1 MTTKSAQ
8 AKPGKSA
15 AASAPAFSKDSLGSY
30 ASSNYGKELFLAE
43 AKVGK
48 TINLLG
54 GLLGVLPWQE
64 FGGVVD
70 HPRNLHVITFDA
82 NALGGAFKF
91 LTEKCGAHQ
100 DIGHVHVQNLQEA
113 TKRAFAGDS
122 GYDPRFLGAVY
133 DAVHRVQ
140 DMATKG
146 GVHALLFSSLTMC
159 AKAVIRSIAGPAYAI
174 IADGQKKG
182 QMKSNPMDENKWGL
196 FAQQMTELQFA
207 TQVDTYHTIW
217 EAHHGERQSKT
228 ETDAAGN
235 KKKYDSIQVQG
246 QTAVTFPAQVERPYL
261 MKRIKGGWQPGSE
274 VDMVEIDTRPNLD
287 FGDSIMSGRQVVGS
301 LDPKENDL
309 TAMFNKLG
317 LTVGQW
323 GAE

>member
-1 MTTKSAQ
+1 MSKKT
-8 AKPGKSA
+8 A
-15 AASAPAFSKDSLGSY
+15 APAAPAFAKDSLGAY
-30 ASSNYGKELFLAE
+30 SSSTYGKELFLAE
-43 AKVGK
+43 SKVGK

-70 HPRNLHVITFDA
+70 RPCNLHVITFDA

-91 LTEKCGAHQ
+91 LTEKCGASQ
-100 DIGHVHVQNLQEA
+100 DIGQVHVKNLQAA
-113 TKRAFAGDS
+113 TKKAFAS
-122 GYDPRFLGAVY
+122 NTAYDPQFLTSVY
-133 DAVHRVQ
+133 DAVHEVQ
-140 DMATKG
+140 DRSTKG

-159 AKAVIRSIAGPAYAI
+159 AKAVLRSISGPAFGI

-182 QMKSNPMDENKWGL
+182 QMKASPMDENKWGL

-217 EAHHGERQSKT
+217 EAHHGERMSKT

-261 MKRIKGGWQPGSE
+261 MKRLKGGWKPGAE

-287 FGDSIMSGRQVVGS
+287 FGESIMSGRQVVGS
-301 LDPKENDL
+301 LEPKENDI
-309 TAMFNKLG
+309 TSMFSRLG
-317 LTVGQW
+317 LAVGQW